1 MDLEKEINI
10 DENLLVEEAEKKLYQ
25 AFKSKN
31 KGKTYLERMDN
42 LFSLKPEIDNF
53 FDNVMVNVDDEKLKT
68 NRKNLIASIYKA
80 FSDIADI
87 KEITI

>member
-1 MDLEKEINI
+1 LN
-10 DENLLVEEAEKKLYQ
+10 EEAEKKL
-25 AFKSKN
+25 FKVYKEKSSIN
-31 KGKTYLERMDN
+31 GDYLEKMDA

-68 NRKNLIASIYKA
+68 NRKNLIGNIYKS
-80 FSDIADI
+80 FSNIADI